1 MPHLKSKKKIGT
13 RGQGLV
19 EYILVVA
26 LMGIMAIAAVQKLS
40 TQTTKGFATSTQK
53 LQAALGN

>member
-1 MPHLKSKKKIGT
+1 MQSLKNQK
-13 RGQGLV
+13 GQGLV

-26 LMGIMAIAAVQKLS
+26 LMGILAITAVQKLS
-40 TQTTKGFATSTQK
+40 TQTTKGFNTSAQK

>member
-1 MPHLKSKKKIGT
+1 MPHLKNK

-26 LMGIMAIAAVQKLS
+26 LMGILAITAVQKLS
-40 TQTTKGFATSTQK
+40 SQTTKGFNTSASK
-53 LQAALGN
+53 LQNALGN